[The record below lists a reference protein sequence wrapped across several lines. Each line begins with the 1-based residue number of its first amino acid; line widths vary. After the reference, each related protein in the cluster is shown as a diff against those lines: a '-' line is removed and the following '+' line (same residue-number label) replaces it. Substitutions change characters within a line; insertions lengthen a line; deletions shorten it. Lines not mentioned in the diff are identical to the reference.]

1 MIFIRAAVS
10 LSLNQ
15 RIIMKASLRY
25 AVIALCCVVS
35 TACAQIVPDT
45 VLKIHI
51 KPLQQP
57 LRHLTQLHPV
67 SYEYNTHQFKQMSL
81 PQGLQ
86 FGFMADDMERVYPH
100 LVKTRY
106 GQWMYGKNVYRNVAG
121 QTVEQSSLIPVLVGA
136 IKELNA
142 EVEKLKDEI
151 RELKKKHH

>member
-1 MIFIRAAVS
+1 MKVS
-10 LSLNQ
+10 LLH
-15 RIIMKASLRY
+15 
-25 AVIALCCVVS
+25 AVIALCCVVPAAS
-35 TACAQIVPDT
+35 AQIVPDT

-67 SYEYNTHQFKQMSL
+67 SYEYNTQQFKQMSL

-121 QTVEQSSLIPVLVGA
+121 QTVEQNSLIPVLVGA

-142 EVEKLKDEI
+142 EVEKLKEEI
-151 RELKKKHH
+151 RELKKKQH

>member
-1 MIFIRAAVS
+1 MIFRRPV
-10 LSLNQ
+10 LSLFINQ
-15 RIIMKASLRY
+15 RTFMKALMVSTG
-25 AVIALCCVVS
+25 IALIFSLPVVN
-35 TACAQIVPDT
+35 AQIVPDS

-57 LRHLTQLHPV
+57 LRHLMQLHPV

-86 FGFMADDMERVYPH
+86 FGFMAEDMERVYPH

-121 QTVEQSSLIPVLVGA
+121 QTVEQNSLIPVLVGA
-136 IKELNA
+136 VKELSA
-142 EVEKLKDEI
+142 EVEKLKEEI